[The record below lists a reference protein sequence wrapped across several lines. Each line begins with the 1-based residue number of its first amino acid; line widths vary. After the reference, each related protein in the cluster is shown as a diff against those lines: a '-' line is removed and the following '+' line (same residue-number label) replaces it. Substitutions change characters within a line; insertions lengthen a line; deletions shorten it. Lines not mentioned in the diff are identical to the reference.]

1 MEVSAAVIGNIN
13 GVHWRL
19 NAAAGKSTSI
29 CFVGESLS
37 ARESAARSDLENES
51 KRNGNPH
58 NFGHVCPS
66 QFNVATD

>member
-29 CFVGESLS
+29 CFVGESL
-37 ARESAARSDLENES
+37 AARSDLENES